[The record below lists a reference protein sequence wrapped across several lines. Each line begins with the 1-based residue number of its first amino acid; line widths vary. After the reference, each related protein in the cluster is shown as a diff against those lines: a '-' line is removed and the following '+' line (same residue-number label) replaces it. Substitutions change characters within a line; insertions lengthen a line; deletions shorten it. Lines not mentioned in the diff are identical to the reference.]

1 MRQGWAVAQE
11 ASLGKEQTR
20 VKAEDLRHIMV
31 GLSAS
36 AKLRPREQLPPLSEP
51 VGLGFRSLPSETF

>member
-1 MRQGWAVAQE
+1 MAQE

-20 VKAEDLRHIMV
+20 AKAEDLRHITV

-36 AKLRPREQLPPLSEP
+36 RSHEQLPPLSEP
-51 VGLGFRSLPSETF
+51 VGLGFCSLPSETF